1 MQSFKT
7 NFMRRFATLRFA
19 LAVLL
24 LITIYPLSA
33 FSSLQI
39 MPLGNS
45 ITYGSFGNYGGYR
58 GYLYDLLIS
67 GHYDFLFVG
76 SRSDNSPG
84 TIDPYHE
91 GHPGWRAEMIR
102 DNIHQWLINNP
113 AELVLLHIGTNDIAQ
128 MDDGLSESNWKSQVQ
143 IQVNEVGQILDRI
156 DDFSEN
162 TVVILAQIISTT
174 EADHKI
180 YTSYFNQR
188 LKLMAQART
197 YDNIIIVD
205 MENGA
210 GLVYST
216 SASGDIADYLHP
228 NDRGY
233 EKMADLWFSAINSY
247 DFNSNCRLDSR
258 FQKDVLDLSIKYYT
272 DRDYLLTKVPEHY
285 RGMESIKT
293 PNDDRNRID
302 ASSYLKFEMP
312 YDATVYVAY
321 DSRASRMPDWMSGF
335 VFTGETIETSLST
348 QPYLKV
354 YGKPF
359 RAGACINLGG
369 NKATGFA
376 GDTVSNY
383 LVFYGVVGIPPA
395 CILDPKFDQDLLAV
409 GMPYY
414 TDRDYVLTNVPA
426 PYQGME
432 TITTPND
439 ERSRTDAN
447 NYLAFEMPFDGE
459 VYVAYDSR
467 ATSLPFWLRSFTYTG
482 YNISTSL
489 STQPYLK
496 IYSKSYAAAQCV
508 NLGAN
513 KADGYAG
520 DYSNYIVFYG
530 IGGAPPA
537 CLLAPKFDQVVLA
550 TGTPY
555 YTDRDYVLTNVP
567 APFSGMETITTPNND
582 ASRTDASNYLTF
594 EMPFDGTVYVAYDS
608 RATGLPYWLR
618 SFTDTGYKIY
628 TSLTTQPYLKVY
640 SKPVTADTCIN
651 LGGNKAEGF
660 AGSTVSNYLVFYGV
674 GGAPSSC
681 VLDLKFGQDLLAVGM
696 PYYTDRDYVLTSV
709 PLPYQGMKTITTP
722 NDERSWTDVSDYLKF
737 TMPRNGTVYV
747 AYDSRA
753 TSLPF
758 WLRSFTDTGD
768 AVFTSLSTQPSL
780 KVYRKSF
787 LAGDCVNIGGN
798 KAAGYGGDYS
808 NYIVFY
814 E

>member
-1 MQSFKT
+1 MPSFKRK
-7 NFMRRFATLRFA
+7 FMRRFATFRFA
-19 LAVLL
+19 LTVLL
-24 LITIYPLSA
+24 LVAIYPLSA

-102 DNIHQWLINNP
+102 DNIHQWLLDNP

-128 MDDGLSESNWKSQVQ
+128 MYDGLSESVWKGQVQ
-143 IQVNEVGQILDRI
+143 LQVNEVSQILDRI

-162 TVVILAQIISTT
+162 TVVFLAQIISTT
-174 EADHKI
+174 DADHKI
-180 YTSYFNQR
+180 YTTYFNQR

-197 YDNIIIVD
+197 NDNIIIVD
-205 MENGA
+205 MENGS

-216 SASGDIADYLHP
+216 AAGGDMADYLHP

-272 DRDYLLTKVPEHY
+272 DRDYVLTNVPEHY
-285 RGMESIKT
+285 RGMEAIKT
-293 PNDDRNRID
+293 PNDDQNRID

-321 DSRASRMPDWMSGF
+321 DSRATRLPDWMSGF
-335 VFTGETIETSLST
+335 VYTGDTIETSLST

-369 NKATGFA
+369 NKAANFA
-376 GDTVSNY
+376 GSTVSNY
-383 LVFYGVVGIPPA
+383 LVFYGVVGAPPA
-395 CILDPKFDQDLLAV
+395 CILDPKFDQAVLAA
-409 GMPYY
+409 GTRYY

-432 TITTPND
+432 TIATPND
-439 ERSRTDAN
+439 ERSRTDAS
-447 NYLAFEMPFDGE
+447 NYLKFEMPFDGK

-467 ATSLPFWLRSFTYTG
+467 ATSLPYWLRSFTYTG

-496 IYSKSYAAAQCV
+496 VYSKPYAATQCV

-537 CLLAPKFDQVVLA
+537 CMLDPKFDQVVLA

-567 APFSGMETITTPNND
+567 APISGMETITTPNND
-582 ASRTDASNYLTF
+582 ANRTDASNYLTF

-628 TSLTTQPYLKVY
+628 TSLSTQPYLKVY
-640 SKPVTADTCIN
+640 SKSVTADTCVN
-651 LGGNKAEGF
+651 LGGNKAAGF
-660 AGSTVSNYLVFYGV
+660 SGGTVSNYLVFYSV
-674 GGAPSSC
+674 GGVPSAC
-681 VLDLKFGQDLLAVGM
+681 ALDPKFKQTFLATNTL
-696 PYYTDRDYVLTSV
+696 YYTDRDYVLTSV
-709 PLPYQGMKTITTP
+709 PAPYQGMKTIATP
-722 NDERSWTDVSDYLKF
+722 NDERSRTDASNYLKF
-737 TMPRNGTVYV
+737 LMPIDGTVYV

-753 TSLPF
+753 TGLPY
-758 WLRSFTDTGD
+758 WLRSFTDTGYKIY
-768 AVFTSLSTQPSL
+768 TSLSTQPYL
-780 KVYRKSF
+780 KVYSKPF
-787 LAGDCVNIGGN
+787 TTDECVNLGAN
-798 KAAGYGGDYS
+798 KADGFAGDYS

-814 E
+814 D